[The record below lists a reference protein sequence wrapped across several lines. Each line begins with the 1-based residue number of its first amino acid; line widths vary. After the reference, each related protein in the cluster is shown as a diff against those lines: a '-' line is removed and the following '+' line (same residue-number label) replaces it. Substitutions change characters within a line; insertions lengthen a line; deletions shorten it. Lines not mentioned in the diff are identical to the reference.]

1 MQPEPSTVSP
11 KPTETST
18 QDDNNQSAQYGR
30 HDHDAPVPAT
40 SADNAG
46 AGSTTPPLTAAEQV
60 ARDAEFAASLQER
73 HERGEVTRRLSP
85 QRTPSPPSAGAGY
98 NKITEYEQ
106 ASTPPIR
113 RREGPGFEV
122 IKKVRSPN
130 DTRSPL
136 QDLPN
141 GMVPCVELQWTRS
154 CG

>member
-1 MQPEPSTVSP
+1 MQPEPSAVSP
-11 KPTETST
+11 KATETSK
-18 QDDNNQSAQYGR
+18 QDDNHQSAQYGR
-30 HDHDAPVPAT
+30 RDRDVPVSAT
-40 SADNAG
+40 SADSAG
-46 AGSTTPPLTAAEQV
+46 ADSTTPSLTAAEQV

-73 HERGEVTRRLSP
+73 HERGEVTTRLSP

-106 ASTPPIR
+106 ASTPPTR
-113 RREGPGFEV
+113 KREGPGFEV

-141 GMVPCVELQWTRS
+141 GRVSCVELQWM
-154 CG
+154 